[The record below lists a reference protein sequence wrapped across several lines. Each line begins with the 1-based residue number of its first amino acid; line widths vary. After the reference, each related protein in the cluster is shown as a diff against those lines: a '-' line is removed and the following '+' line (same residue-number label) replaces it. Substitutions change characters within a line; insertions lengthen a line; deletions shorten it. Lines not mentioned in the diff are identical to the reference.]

1 LSEGVVRLVRE
12 DVEVIDLYLRPIKNK
27 TLFVPLTDP
36 LMILYASVDYI
47 TRRLNLKPRYYFK
60 IPGMPPMM
68 FSVDG
73 AVAHPIVILGAE
85 GCPLMLLRVPPR
97 YGDTRKLYELIAE
110 KLVRWAAR
118 NEFDRIVV
126 ADVKPARGDKPEVF
140 FITEEK
146 LVESVAKYGFKPFTG
161 VFTSEAAYF
170 MDECLRS
177 KIDGIM
183 LVVESVAMKR
193 LSELFKPQV
202 SQSIIHEIIE
212 DLAKHDEKAVG
223 MVIEALSKISGVDI
237 PLDDLP
243 KFMDEIRE
251 SLRTSIQS
259 LLRMLHTEKV
269 GLERLII

>member
-1 LSEGVVRLVRE
+1 LSEGAIHLIGE
-12 DVEVIDLYLRPIKNK
+12 NVEIVDLHLRPIKNK

-36 LMILYASVDYI
+36 LMILYASGDYI
-47 TRRLNLKPRYYFK
+47 SRRLNLKPKYYFK

-68 FSVDG
+68 FSVEG

-85 GCPLMLLRVPPR
+85 GCSLMMLRVPPR
-97 YGDTRKLYELIAE
+97 YGEIQKLYELIAE

-118 NEFDRIVV
+118 NEFDRIVI

-140 FITEEK
+140 FVTEER

-161 VFTSEAAYF
+161 VFTSEATYF

-202 SQSIIHEIIE
+202 SQSVIEGIIE
-212 DLAKHDEKAVG
+212 DVAKHDEKAVRT
-223 MVIEALSKISGVDI
+223 VIEALSKISSVEI
-237 PLDDLP
+237 PLDELP
-243 KFMDEIRE
+243 KFMDEIRDALE
-251 SLRTSIQS
+251 MSIQS
-259 LLRMLHTEKV
+259 FLRMLHAEK
-269 GLERLII
+269 GRLERLII